1 MTWRHDARAHL
12 FATQGKVSKILT
24 PALLHSPDA
33 TVMLGSYAPVSQKGQ
48 VLRAIVKEMEG
59 QQTATKFLLTT
70 PPCLISATLQSVHA
84 LYNGCP
90 RGCSGLLSVWRG
102 QLCCT
107 LYLRLSVLLGG
118 ALFCCYLCVIYVFAI
133 PSESVQ

>member
-1 MTWRHDARAHL
+1 MERNGSPEREYVAQLTLRVASFPGLLSPVIEGLGTRLAARACMDL
-12 FATQGKVSKILT
+12 FRSSIQ
-24 PALLHSPDA
+24 HSPDA
-33 TVMLGSYAPVSQKGQ
+33 TVMLGSYAPVSQKGR
-48 VLRAIVKEMEG
+48 VLRAVVKEMEG

-107 LYLRLSVLLGG
+107 V
-118 ALFCCYLCVIYVFAI
+118 
-133 PSESVQ
+133 